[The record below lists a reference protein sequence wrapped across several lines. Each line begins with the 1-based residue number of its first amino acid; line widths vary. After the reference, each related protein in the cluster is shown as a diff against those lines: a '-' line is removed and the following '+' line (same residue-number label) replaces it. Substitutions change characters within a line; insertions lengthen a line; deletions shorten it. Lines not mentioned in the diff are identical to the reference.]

1 MRSSDNYWM
10 RQMNSS
16 RLSRRR
22 FVGGATAA
30 GAGVAGLALVGCGG
44 DDDDNG
50 NGGNTPSA
58 ATNTPASG
66 ETPSGGQTPAASP
79 TAAAA
84 EGKQGGVI
92 RYSSAN
98 ATYDTFDAA
107 RSRFTPFATIIGY
120 TMQRIVQ
127 WDSFTQGI
135 IGGAFAESWEQPDDL
150 TLTFKLRPNN
160 FFHDKAPVNGRATS
174 VEDMVFHIERNKAG
188 VLQDGTE
195 DPNFYR
201 APNYQVVNTVEAVD
215 DTTMRIT
222 LNAPDPFFLNLLAQ
236 SYEGIQAPEAVAEF
250 EGRYSNFSADLI
262 IGSGPLI
269 LQDFSAEG
277 RSLFVRNP
285 NFYKDIF
292 IDGIQE
298 IPLFTDPT
306 AQRAAYEQKQ
316 IDFYSP
322 STVPV
327 LEELLDRYDGQIQ
340 DRPGFSANPIAGTYY
355 GGSGS
360 VWADKRLVE
369 AIFRAYDR
377 RQLIQQ
383 FHGGRGAMSGNI
395 PPTQAAFR
403 IPESELITY
412 PGYLEDRD
420 AEITEARALWEAG
433 GGPALGTITFDVPDI
448 FEGLYGAASILIPML
463 NTNLG
468 IDQFE
473 ATVEPYT
480 TITSKIIQ
488 QQYGGGGNANIW
500 YGWITE
506 LTDPEP
512 SAGIISN
519 FDSSS
524 PLFQQYGV
532 EMPEVDALIPQLAA
546 ELDVEARQEIT
557 KDVERILL
565 ANFGAGIPYSHV
577 QITNSLSWNYVHP
590 IERSPFSTAH
600 LTAADTWIDPDD
612 ATYQGRAPDPD
623 IG

>member
-1 MRSSDNYWM
+1 
-10 RQMNSS
+10 MNSS

-30 GAGVAGLALVGCGG
+30 GAGVAGLALVGCG
-44 DDDDNG
+44 DDDDDG
-50 NGGNTPSA
+50 NGGTAPA

-66 ETPSGGQTPAASP
+66 QTPSNGQTPAASP
-79 TAAAA
+79 TAAET
-84 EGKQGGVI
+84 EGKQGGVL

-135 IGGAFAESWEQPDDL
+135 IGGAFAESWEQPDDT

-201 APNYQVVNTVEAVD
+201 VSNYQIVNTVEAVD

-222 LNAPDPFFLNLLAQ
+222 LTSPDPFFLNLLAQ

-250 EGRYSNFSADLI
+250 EGRYSNFSSDLI
-262 IGSGPLI
+262 IGSGPMI
-269 LQDFSAEG
+269 LRDFSSEG

-285 NFYKDIF
+285 TFWKDIF
-292 IDGIQE
+292 LDGIQE
-298 IPLFTDPT
+298 VPLFTDPT
-306 AQRAAYEQKQ
+306 AQRAAFEQKQ
-316 IDFYSP
+316 IDAYSP

-327 LEELLDRYDGQIQ
+327 LEELTTRYEGEIQ

-360 VWADKRLVE
+360 VWADKRLIE

-383 FHGGRGAMSGNI
+383 FHGGRGAISGSI

-403 IPESELITY
+403 IPETELITY

-420 AEITEARALWEAG
+420 EEIREARALWEAG
-433 GGPALGTITFDVPDI
+433 GGPALGKITFDVPDI
-448 FEGLYGAASILIPML
+448 FEGLYGAASILVPML

-480 TITSKIIQ
+480 TITSKIVQ

-500 YGWITE
+500 YGWVTE

-512 SAGIISN
+512 SANLMSN
-519 FDSSS
+519 FNSEA

-532 EMPEVDALIPQLAA
+532 VMPEVDALVPQLAA
-546 ELDVEARQEIT
+546 ELDVERRQEIT
-557 KDVERILL
+557 KDIERILL
-565 ANFGAGIPYSHV
+565 ANFGAGVPYSHV
-577 QITNSLSWNYVHP
+577 QITNSLTWNYVHP

-600 LTAADTWIDPDD
+600 LVAANTWFDPDD
-612 ATYQGRAPDPD
+612 PTYQGRAADPPT
-623 IG
+623 G